1 MRHIMN
7 LVVLAAICAAFASPC
22 LAERPTLPTQNSYP
36 VLVNFGAKAIATPTI
51 LLTPGVFTNIGSSLP
66 NGTIG
71 FTFDVWDQDILIGH
85 NTNLATGSAKWT
97 GYRIASGTQGVKW
110 DNAGGGTIN
119 LWACP
124 NGTATATV
132 ILGVAFGQW
141 EE

>member
-1 MRHIMN
+1 MRHKIT
-7 LVVLAAICAAFASPC
+7 LLAAICAALVLCSSAF
-22 LAERPTLPTQNSYP
+22 AERPTLPTQNSYP

-51 LLTPGVFTNIGSSLP
+51 LLTPGVFTNIGARLP

-141 EE
+141 E